1 MKTITL
7 TQIIKNNPEETKPL
21 VVDANNISVLRRE
34 KGGTCI
40 VKRRP
45 VRREY
50 IVKETED
57 EINDMIENVYNQ
69 EFVEPQY
76 DFDRD
81 LSIVIKVTDV
91 KAAELEYCYDEYDYT
106 YLTDDFLVIVKD
118 NIIIRQISIG
128 KIIDIAYNKKEEE

>member
-7 TQIIKNNPEETKPL
+7 TQIIKSNPEETKPL
-21 VVDANNISVLRRE
+21 VVDVDAISVSSR
-34 KGGTCI
+34 KGKTYVTKCY
-40 VKRRP
+40 P

-69 EFVEPQY
+69 EYVEPQY

-81 LSIVIKVTDV
+81 LSIAIKLTDDRYG
-91 KAAELEYCYDEYDYT
+91 KIQYKSNEYDYT
-106 YLTDDFLVIVKD
+106 YFTNDFLAIVKD
-118 NIIIRQISIG
+118 NIIIRQLSIG
-128 KIIDIAYNKKEEE
+128 KIIDISYNKKEKE